1 MVNLYQENQT
11 TIHISLAMVQGQYL
25 TLYCT
30 RLISDI
36 AIGKLDNG
44 TDYDRLT
51 RKRKVLFKL
60 ICYTFGLY

>member
-1 MVNLYQENQT
+1 MVNLYQENQA
-11 TIHISLAMVQGQYL
+11 TIYISVAMVQGQYL

-36 AIGKLDNG
+36 PIGKLDNG

-51 RKRKVLFKL
+51 RKRKLLFKL
-60 ICYTFGLY
+60 I